1 MLRLRL
7 GLIIQVMIT
16 EMARCLKIVDNDE
29 AADELMS
36 LSPFEMRNLL
46 HCIMSGLEFGVT
58 PPDDSVQS
66 GYKIVIESNQL
77 GKVCIN
83 DFTEFFCVIYNIFI
97 WYLRPRCHDVMG

>member
-16 EMARCLKIVDNDE
+16 EMARCLKIVDKDE

-46 HCIMSGLEFGVT
+46 HCIMSGIEFGVT
-58 PPDDSVQS
+58 PSDDSVQS

-77 GKVCIN
+77 GKVSN
-83 DFTEFFCVIYNIFI
+83 HFERKVLGNIIHNLFV
-97 WYLRPRCHDVMG
+97 R